1 METEKSPGRSTTAHP
16 VLSAYLLPAA
26 LICLLS
32 GYRVEK
38 LTHGVARG
46 AHRRYWPHC

>member
-1 METEKSPGRSTTAHP
+1 METQKSPGCSTAALP
-16 VLSAYLLPAA
+16 VLSAYLCPAA

-38 LTHGVARG
+38 LTHGVARE
-46 AHRRYWPHC
+46 AHRRYWPRC